1 MKKLFF
7 IILSFFVVSN
17 VSAKCDW
24 VAYFSATEHYYNN
37 DWSFCKPWE
46 HVTDFQAIKKDLSSD
61 DDWNGDEFSY
71 LADIYS
77 YKDWLSRARVILN
90 WKNLLELSYVSE
102 SVFTKSIY
110 SLSWKHVFT
119 TFAHEKGIPISDL
132 DKDVLWFYIDWKQ
145 IMKTFSF
152 SSEFIYKNLWIV
164 MGRNRP
170 NESFITENE
179 IKKIDNFLEK
189 YEKLDK
195 GEKQKLK
202 ETLQKEVYKYLDK
215 NTYIYDSAK
224 FDYDWRKH
232 TVGANYKRYFV
243 LNYVLQEII
252 VSELLKK
259 S

>member
-1 MKKLFF
+1 M
-7 IILSFFVVSN
+7 
-17 VSAKCDW
+17 
-24 VAYFSATEHYYNN
+24 NN
-37 DWSFCKPWE
+37 S
-46 HVTDFQAIKKDLSSD
+46 
-61 DDWNGDEFSY
+61 
-71 LADIYS
+71 
-77 YKDWLSRARVILN
+77 
-90 WKNLLELSYVSE
+90 
-102 SVFTKSIY
+102 
-110 SLSWKHVFT
+110 
-119 TFAHEKGIPISDL
+119 

-152 SSEFIYKNLWIV
+152 GNEFIYKKLWIV

-170 NESFITENE
+170 NKSFITENE
-179 IKKIDNFLEK
+179 IKKIDGFLEK

-215 NTYIYDSAK
+215 DTYIYDSAK
-224 FDYDWRKH
+224 FDDVWGKY

>member
-7 IILSFFVVSN
+7 IILSFFIVSN

-24 VAYFSATEHYYNN
+24 SGAFWNTEHYYNN
-37 DWSFCKPWE
+37 QWAFCKSWE
-46 HVTDFQAIKKDLSSD
+46 FVSDFQAIKKDLSSD

-71 LADIYS
+71 LADLINYS
-77 YKDWLSRARVILN
+77 DWVKKVRVILN
-90 WKNLLELSYVSE
+90 WKNILEISYE
-102 SVFTKSIY
+102 SLAMPHSTF

-119 TFAHEKGIPISDL
+119 AFGHEWWVSMSNL

-152 SSEFIYKNLWIV
+152 GNEFIYKKLWIV
-164 MGRNRP
+164 NDRNRP
-170 NESFITENE
+170 NKSFITENE
-179 IKKIDNFLEK
+179 IKKIDGFLEK

-202 ETLQKEVYKYLDK
+202 EVLQKEVDKYLDK
-215 NTYIYDSAK
+215 DTYIYDSAK
-224 FDYDWRKH
+224 FDYIWGKH
-232 TVGANYKRYFV
+232 TIGANYKRYFV

>member
-1 MKKLFF
+1 M
-7 IILSFFVVSN
+7 
-17 VSAKCDW
+17 
-24 VAYFSATEHYYNN
+24 ATPH
-37 DWSFCKPWE
+37 
-46 HVTDFQAIKKDLSSD
+46 
-61 DDWNGDEFSY
+61 
-71 LADIYS
+71 
-77 YKDWLSRARVILN
+77 
-90 WKNLLELSYVSE
+90 
-102 SVFTKSIY
+102 SIF

-119 TFAHEKGIPISDL
+119 TFWHEREVSMNNS

-170 NESFITENE
+170 NKSFITENE
-179 IKKIDNFLEK
+179 IKKIDGFLEK

-195 GEKQKLK
+195 SEKQKLK
-202 ETLQKEVYKYLDK
+202 EVLQKEVYKYLDK
-215 NTYIYDSAK
+215 DTYIYDSAK
-224 FDYDWRKH
+224 FDDVWGKY

>member
-1 MKKLFF
+1 M
-7 IILSFFVVSN
+7 
-17 VSAKCDW
+17 
-24 VAYFSATEHYYNN
+24 NN
-37 DWSFCKPWE
+37 S
-46 HVTDFQAIKKDLSSD
+46 
-61 DDWNGDEFSY
+61 
-71 LADIYS
+71 
-77 YKDWLSRARVILN
+77 
-90 WKNLLELSYVSE
+90 
-102 SVFTKSIY
+102 
-110 SLSWKHVFT
+110 
-119 TFAHEKGIPISDL
+119 

-170 NESFITENE
+170 NKSFITENE
-179 IKKIDNFLEK
+179 IKKIDGFLEK

-202 ETLQKEVYKYLDK
+202 ETLQKEVDKYLDK
-215 NTYIYDSAK
+215 DTYVYDSGK
-224 FDYDWRKH
+224 FDYIWGKH

>member
-1 MKKLFF
+1 MPRSTF
-7 IILSFFVVSN
+7 
-17 VSAKCDW
+17 
-24 VAYFSATEHYYNN
+24 
-37 DWSFCKPWE
+37 
-46 HVTDFQAIKKDLSSD
+46 
-61 DDWNGDEFSY
+61 
-71 LADIYS
+71 
-77 YKDWLSRARVILN
+77 
-90 WKNLLELSYVSE
+90 
-102 SVFTKSIY
+102 

-119 TFAHEKGIPISDL
+119 TFWHEREVSMNNS

-145 IMKTFSF
+145 ITKEVIY
-152 SSEFIYKNLWIV
+152 SSGVYKKYWLV
-164 MGRNRP
+164 MDNIRLDK
-170 NESFITENE
+170 SFITENE
-179 IKKIDNFLEK
+179 IKKIDGFLEK

-215 NTYIYDSAK
+215 DTYIYDSAK
-224 FDYDWRKH
+224 FDYIWGKH